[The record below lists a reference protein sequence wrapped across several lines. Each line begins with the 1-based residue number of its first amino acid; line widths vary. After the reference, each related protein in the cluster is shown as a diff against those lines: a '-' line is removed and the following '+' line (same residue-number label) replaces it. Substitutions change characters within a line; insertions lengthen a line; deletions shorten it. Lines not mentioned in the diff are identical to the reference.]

1 MKEWM
6 EALGFAGAG
15 RGVVV
20 GSINT
25 NNPLLG
31 Y

>member
-1 MKEWM
+1 MDG
-6 EALGFAGAG
+6 GFGVAGAG

-20 GSINT
+20 ESF
-25 NNPLLG
+25 NNPVLG

>member
-1 MKEWM
+1 MDG
-6 EALGFAGAG
+6 GFGVDGAG

-20 GSINT
+20 ESF
-25 NNPLLG
+25 NNPVLG